1 MRLNLVVLILAVFS
15 SFQAFSQFGL
25 HYTQGYVFGNNV
37 PVYGGRIYLN
47 ETSSQEVTGLMRV
60 GRDNAVGFSYTWQNM
75 DAREDYF
82 NGVGNGTTRL
92 TWHYYQLNFQRYYR
106 HVGSRI
112 EPYAAGKLG
121 LVFIDNKEFNARDYT
136 YFTVGVDLG
145 CRLYLT
151 EKFGLSAAA
160 QLMMPVQGV
169 GGAIFVG
176 SGGAGVGVNG
186 YSSIAQFCFNI
197 GGFFQL

>member
-1 MRLNLVVLILAVFS
+1 MKLEERRHFRREKSRLLQKSCRRLEPLHV
-15 SFQAFSQFGL
+15 QARRERGGFCSQCNQRQDL
-25 HYTQGYVFGNNV
+25 H
-37 PVYGGRIYLN
+37 
-47 ETSSQEVTGLMRV
+47 
-60 GRDNAVGFSYTWQNM
+60 
-75 DAREDYF
+75 
-82 NGVGNGTTRL
+82 
-92 TWHYYQLNFQRYYR
+92 R

-151 EKFGLSAAA
+151 EKFGLSAAS
-160 QLMMPVQGV
+160 QLMMPVQGL